1 MCFIRQVTERGIPGG
16 GNSIS
21 KGKEGH
27 TSAFRGLHSLH
38 GNTCFIDHP

>member
-1 MCFIRQVTERGIPGG
+1 MCFIRQVTERDSGG

-21 KGKEGH
+21 KGKEEH